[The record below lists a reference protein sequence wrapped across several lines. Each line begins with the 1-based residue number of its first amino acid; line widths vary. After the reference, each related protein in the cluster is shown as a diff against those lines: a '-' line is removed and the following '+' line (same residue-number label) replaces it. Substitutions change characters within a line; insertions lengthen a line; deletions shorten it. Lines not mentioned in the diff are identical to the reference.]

1 MNPTDSSATSRPVP
15 PAESHLAA
23 PTAAENGVVN
33 ATPAVH
39 SSSDLRSPLARYW
52 LRTSDLIAVALLAIM
67 LVLLSIV
74 PLWHTDV
81 WAHVK
86 FGQWMVEHGRLPDH
100 EPFSPYADPGP
111 YINFQWLTQGG
122 LYLLY
127 QLGARLAG
135 GDELYR
141 LAGGAAVLR
150 TAFLLVIW
158 LRYVLLLLAYRRRS
172 GSMVLA
178 CAGLVLAFLFPAIT
192 KAQRPQQIGELFFA
206 ALLLVLSR
214 PLLSRRALLLV
225 PLGCVLWANMHGSY
239 LMGLALLGV
248 FFLGRL
254 VEAAGAQGTW
264 RWRAAA
270 QDPQARRL
278 LLVGL
283 LSAAA
288 IAVLNPHGPRLY
300 WYTLQLA
307 KHPNI
312 PMLVEWQPLDFHWGI
327 GGHWAYLFLL
337 LLLLASQALSPRSL
351 SPTGLLLVA
360 SFGVLPLA
368 QQRMLTWWVLLVPW
382 LLLPLW
388 AAIGRKVVSGQSAD
402 KPDALAREPT
412 PPLASASGLSG
423 FGNGVAA
430 EGSGRKTLLA
440 GFLLFMALLWTP
452 PVQWLRARGP
462 QSLERQLAPGT
473 PWRLAAQLTADPD
486 DKTKPFPELAAAL
499 RSSYPHGRFHGVIFA
514 SESQGDYLLWALPA
528 DYPVM
533 LYTHVHLFSP
543 RHWQECWTVKTG
555 AGGWWEILDRH
566 GVNLVIVEP
575 ERHPNLAQALRD
587 DPAWQI
593 VLDETGLS
601 SKPDPMTRQ
610 LIALRK
616 HPRTRLAA
624 TRSGARD

>member
-1 MNPTDSSATSRPVP
+1 MNPSDSSFTSRPAP
-15 PAESHLAA
+15 LAPGERPALAGQWE
-23 PTAAENGVVN
+23 PYQ
-33 ATPAVH
+33 PA
-39 SSSDLRSPLARYW
+39 DAGRSPQSLLARYC
-52 LRTSDLIAVALLAIM
+52 LHTSDLIAVALLAVM

-86 FGQWMVEHGRLPDH
+86 FGQWMVEHGRLPDL

-135 GDELYR
+135 GDELNR
-141 LAGGAAVLR
+141 LAGGAAALR

-158 LRYVLLLLAYRRRS
+158 LRYVLLLLAYRRRG
-172 GSMVLA
+172 GSMALA
-178 CAGLVLAFLFPAIT
+178 CAGLVLAFIFPAIT
-192 KAQRPQQIGELFFA
+192 KAQRPQQLGELFFA
-206 ALLLVLSR
+206 ALLLALSR
-214 PLLSRRALLLV
+214 PVLSRRALLLLL
-225 PLGCVLWANMHGSY
+225 PLGFALWANMHGSY
-239 LMGLALLGV
+239 LMGLALVGV
-248 FFLGRL
+248 FFLGRII
-254 VEAAGAQGTW
+254 EAAGAEGTW
-264 RWRAAA
+264 RPRAAVR
-270 QDPQARRL
+270 DPQARRL
-278 LLVGL
+278 LLTGV
-283 LSAAA
+283 LSALA
-288 IAVLNPHGPRLY
+288 IALLNPHGPRLY

-312 PMLVEWQPLDFHWGI
+312 PMLVEWQPLNFHWGI

-337 LLLLASQALSPRSL
+337 LLLLVSQALSRRSL

-368 QQRMLTWWVLLVPW
+368 QQRMLSWWVMLVPW
-382 LLLPLW
+382 LLMPLW
-388 AAIGRKVVSGQSAD
+388 ARKVGSGQWA
-402 KPDALAREPT
+402 
-412 PPLASASGLSG
+412 
-423 FGNGVAA
+423 V
-430 EGSGRKTLLA
+430 GSGRKTLLA

-462 QSLERQLAPGT
+462 QPLERQLAPGT
-473 PWRLAAQLTADPD
+473 PWRLAAQLKANPD
-486 DKTKPFPELAAAL
+486 DKTQLFPELAAAL
-499 RSSYPHGRFHGVIFA
+499 RSSYPDGRFHGAIFA
-514 SESQGDYLLWALPA
+514 SEAQGDYLLWALPA

-533 LYTHVHLFSP
+533 LYTHVHLFSS
-543 RHWQECWTVKTG
+543 RHWQECWTVKSG

-566 GVNLVIVEP
+566 GVNLVVVEP
-575 ERHPNLAQALRD
+575 DRHPNLAQALRA

-593 VLDETGLS
+593 VLDEAGLS

-616 HPRTRLAA
+616 HPVTRLAA